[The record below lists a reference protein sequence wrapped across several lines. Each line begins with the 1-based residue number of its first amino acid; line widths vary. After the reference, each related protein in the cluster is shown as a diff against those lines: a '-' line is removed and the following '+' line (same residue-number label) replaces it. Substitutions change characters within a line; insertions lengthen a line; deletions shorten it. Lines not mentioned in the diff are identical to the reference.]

1 MGEETSPSSGTEAAL
16 TAAAAL
22 AEGDVTTV
30 QGCTP
35 DSSDA
40 VEVSTSEC
48 SSSRC
53 TKKNMRVI
61 NPVILPRGDMRL
73 ADKLH
78 VWLSTC

>member
-1 MGEETSPSSGTEAAL
+1 MAAAIAAGFSSVAMGEETSPSSGTEAAL
-16 TAAAAL
+16 MAAAAL

-53 TKKNMRVI
+53 TTKKHEGHKPTYPAKR
-61 NPVILPRGDMRL
+61 
-73 ADKLH
+73 
-78 VWLSTC
+78 